1 MRIEEELN
9 KFWNSEFYPEWAV
22 ALRGP
27 HGGFTYFDESKKG
40 ILMKNVRM
48 TDFQSFYPTL
58 LIDLHRRG
66 YKVEGIDDKY
76 QRIIDILSKSKSEL
90 SIDER
95 VELNSFFGKIYK
107 FSEIGKKVSSV
118 VTFYAR
124 LIMQKLLELN
134 KENIF
139 YIDTDRIIHQNDL
152 DFGDIRFKIIEVNI
166 EYLKTNKIKKM
177 VYLSE
182 NKIHS
187 KAYGKNKKDTDE
199 VNSIVSEI
207 RTQKRSDK
215 IDSLGIF

>member
-1 MRIEEELN
+1 
-9 KFWNSEFYPEWAV
+9 
-22 ALRGP
+22 
-27 HGGFTYFDESKKG
+27 
-40 ILMKNVRM
+40 M

-76 QRIIDILSKSKSEL
+76 QRIIYILSKSRYEL
-90 SIDER
+90 AIDEIT
-95 VELNSFFGKIYK
+95 ELNSFFVKIYK
-107 FSEIGKKVSSV
+107 FSEIGKKVSSM

-177 VYLSE
+177 VYLYE
-182 NKIHS
+182 DKIHS

>member
-9 KFWNSEFYPEWAV
+9 KFWNSEFYPEY
-22 ALRGP
+22 
-27 HGGFTYFDESKKG
+27 GGFTYFDESKKG

-166 EYLKTNKIKKM
+166 EYLNINRIKKM

-199 VNSIVSEI
+199 VNSIVSKI

>member
-1 MRIEEELN
+1 MIIEEQLN
-9 KFWNSEFYPEWAV
+9 SFWNDNSYPEY
-22 ALRGP
+22 
-27 HGGFTYFDESKKG
+27 GGFTYFDESKKG

-76 QRIIDILSKSKSEL
+76 QRIIDILSKSRYEL
-90 SIDER
+90 VIDEIS
-95 VELNSFFGKIYK
+95 ELNSFFGKIYK
-107 FSEIGKKVSSV
+107 FSEIGKKVSSM
-118 VTFYAR
+118 VTFYSR
-124 LIMQKLLELN
+124 LIMDELLELN

-152 DFGDIRFKIIEVNI
+152 DFGDIRFKIIKVNI
-166 EYLKTNKIKKM
+166 EYLKINKIKKM
-177 VYLSE
+177 VYLYE
-182 NKIHS
+182 DKIHS
-187 KAYGKNKKDTDE
+187 KAYSKNKKDTDE

-207 RTQKRSDK
+207 KSQKRSDI